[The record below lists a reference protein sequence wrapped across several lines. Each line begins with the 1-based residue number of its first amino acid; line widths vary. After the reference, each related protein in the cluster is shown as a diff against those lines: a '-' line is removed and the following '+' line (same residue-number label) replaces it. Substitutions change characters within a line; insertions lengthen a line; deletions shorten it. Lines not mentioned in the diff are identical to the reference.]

1 VSDFDRLRTWL
12 SRASPRRFDLIKA
25 MFMASVASVAGTG
38 LFVGALSLLV
48 VSAQRPGL
56 RAIAVFLIG
65 IELVAFLR
73 SPLRFGER
81 LSTHRLGFAA
91 VARWRQWLMTTVGA
105 WNFSRWQRYGAG
117 ELLERS
123 LTDTEE
129 LQDLWLRCVIPSVAT
144 LVTLVASDAT
154 ITLLAPQPRWWVV
167 ASASALIQAL
177 LVAVLVRRLP
187 AQARA
192 DRHLRVARGAYVATL
207 VSLRDAAPE
216 IERLGETPYLRRR
229 ERDVVDHVRQAE
241 DGVRRERRVDGFVVV
256 LGPLACLAVVLL
268 AHPRSASVWTVVVAL
283 LMVATFEA
291 LVSVRSAV
299 QLAVS
304 VIGGAE
310 RLDDLAA
317 TPSGR
322 DTSGAAWPGDETLA
336 LRDVAVPSSTGW
348 SPRLDVDIAARR
360 RVAVC
365 GPSGSGKSTLL
376 RALARLDDV
385 ARGTITLGGV
395 DLQDIAEDELRRHV
409 VLVPSEPGL
418 VRGYVRDVLG
428 MGAPLIDDD
437 LADLSSLGISVDRN
451 DQWEELSRGERQRV
465 ALVRALVR
473 RPRVVLLDEPTSALG
488 EHETTLVLDLLSRVS
503 ATIIVATHD
512 PRVIDWCDQ
521 VLDVTEVNG

>member
-1 VSDFDRLRTWL
+1 
-12 SRASPRRFDLIKA
+12 
-25 MFMASVASVAGTG
+25 
-38 LFVGALSLLV
+38 
-48 VSAQRPGL
+48 
-56 RAIAVFLIG
+56 
-65 IELVAFLR
+65 
-73 SPLRFGER
+73 
-81 LSTHRLGFAA
+81 
-91 VARWRQWLMTTVGA
+91 
-105 WNFSRWQRYGAG
+105 
-117 ELLERS
+117 
-123 LTDTEE
+123 
-129 LQDLWLRCVIPSVAT
+129 
-144 LVTLVASDAT
+144 
-154 ITLLAPQPRWWVV
+154 
-167 ASASALIQAL
+167 
-177 LVAVLVRRLP
+177 
-187 AQARA
+187 
-192 DRHLRVARGAYVATL
+192 
-207 VSLRDAAPE
+207 
-216 IERLGETPYLRRR
+216 
-229 ERDVVDHVRQAE
+229 
-241 DGVRRERRVDGFVVV
+241 
-256 LGPLACLAVVLL
+256 
-268 AHPRSASVWTVVVAL
+268 VVAL

-428 MGAPLIDDD
+428 MGAPLIDED